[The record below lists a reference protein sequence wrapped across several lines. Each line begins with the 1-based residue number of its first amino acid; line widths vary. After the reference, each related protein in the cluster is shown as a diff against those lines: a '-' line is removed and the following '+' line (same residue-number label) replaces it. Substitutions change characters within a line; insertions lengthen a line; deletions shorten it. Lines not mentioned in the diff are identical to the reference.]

1 MAIRY
6 HKLELQTCESE
17 DSVEGYALASRFL
30 GDCYRDKD
38 DIKTSKKYYHQAL
51 AMIRQDCQHVSDVY
65 EEHAC
70 SPTGILWLYLSS
82 SNCYG
87 KVISFIL
94 SKDVGVNGILSFLM

>member
-17 DSVEGYALASRFL
+17 DFVEAYALASRFL

-38 DIKTSKKYYHQAL
+38 DIKASKKYYQQAL
-51 AMIRQDCQHVSDVY
+51 AMIRQDCQHISDVY

-70 SPTGILWLYLSS
+70 SSTGIR
-82 SNCYG
+82 
-87 KVISFIL
+87 IL
-94 SKDVGVNGILSFLM
+94 CL